1 MNTISCL
8 LHPDMLDSYWTDVVG
23 ILDVDW
29 QSLMSTNTA
38 MKPKPSSSTDA
49 LERFSPANILSR
61 IGISKKYAGQERVDK
76 VQNLLNQHNGGSLSP
91 QTSAFNNNV

>member
-1 MNTISCL
+1 
-8 LHPDMLDSYWTDVVG
+8 MLDSYWTDVVG